1 MPQSL
6 SKLWVH
12 IIFSTKGRYPFLN
25 DNVSSEAHA
34 YMAGILKNLGAL
46 VGEIG
51 GTEDHVHI
59 LCSLPETLSL
69 AELVEE
75 VKKSSSQKMK
85 TYGITN
91 FYWQRGYGGF
101 SVSQSEVE
109 TVVRYIKKQKEH
121 HRKMSFQEE
130 YKIFLEKHRV
140 DYDEKFV
147 WD

>member
-1 MPQSL
+1 
-6 SKLWVH
+6 
-12 IIFSTKGRYPFLN
+12 
-25 DNVSSEAHA
+25 
-34 YMAGILKNLGAL
+34 MAGILQNLGAL

-59 LCSLPETLSL
+59 LCSLPRTLSI
-69 AELVEE
+69 AQLVEE

-85 TYGITN
+85 ACGVNN

-101 SVSQSEVE
+101 SVSESEVE
-109 TVVRYIKKQKEH
+109 TVARYIKSQKEH

-130 YKIFLEKHRV
+130 YEIFLKKHRV
-140 DYDEKFV
+140 DYDKKFV